1 MRHVVFALL
10 VAVLPAAAQESPV
23 SRAAPPEI
31 VASGEAVIRRVPEV
45 AFVTLSVETR
55 ARSPRDAQRQ
65 NAELMTAVLR
75 RLEQARVQKEA
86 IRTTG
91 FDLAQEFDFVDNRRV
106 PGMFL
111 AHNSI
116 EVRVDDLA
124 RLGDI
129 VDVSVQAG
137 ATSVGGIRFDLKD
150 RAAAEREALRLAVAD
165 GLARA
170 EAVAAGA
177 GRAIDRVVRV
187 EDLRQEAAPPRPM
200 TLMDRQVTAAETPV
214 APGQL
219 EILARVTLTAA
230 MK

>member
-1 MRHVVFALL
+1 MRHVIPVLL
-10 VAVLPAAAQESPV
+10 LAVLPVAAQEPAV
-23 SRAAPPEI
+23 SRASPSEI
-31 VASGEAVIRRVPEV
+31 VANGEAVIRRAPEV

-55 ARSPRDAQRQ
+55 AKSPRDAQHQ
-65 NAELMTAVLR
+65 NADVMTAVLR

-111 AHNSI
+111 ARNSI

-129 VDVSVQAG
+129 ADASVQAG
-137 ATSVGGIRFDLKD
+137 ATSVSGIRFDLKN
-150 RAAAEREALRLAVAD
+150 REAAEREALRLAVAD
-165 GLARA
+165 ALGRA

-187 EDLRQEAAPPRPM
+187 EDLRQEAALPRAMP
-200 TLMDRQVTAAETPV
+200 LMARQIGAAETPV
-214 APGQL
+214 EPGQL